1 MLQKKLPRILLALVV
16 LSVWLGLPA
25 LAAEGD
31 QLDADIRLF
40 TVLAAIN
47 ASGYDDGYSSP
58 SDSPVRHAVREALA
72 DFQGSSRTLLK
83 NFYEEN
89 KLPDPGENLSQY
101 VSYALI
107 CDGPPEFA
115 LQAELPTDL
124 PPDVSRIRGLSRL
137 LAEFFQ
143 QADIEGLWNRYQ
155 PAFEQEIARYQE
167 PLIRSLFRASGYLR
181 EPPNSLQ
188 NQKFRVLFDL
198 LGAPNSINTRSYRG
212 IVYVVVHHAPQP
224 RIDEIRQAYL
234 VHLLDRLSIRNAGE
248 IAKKDVLARSAL
260 FAPALDE
267 MYKTD
272 FQLLVTKSLVKA
284 VDVQLSRM
292 PEAEKRARIDR
303 DLREG
308 FILTPYFYEK
318 LPEYEKQ
325 AQPMSA
331 YYPDLIKGIDTGREL
346 ARLQKVE
353 FAPAQSRP
361 AAQQAARP
369 KLSETDKLL
378 QQAETLLR
386 ANRLDQSRA
395 VFEQALDKSGG
406 RSAQASY
413 GLARVSVSEADPELA
428 LEYFQRALE
437 STPDSAIEAMSH
449 VYIGRIEDIMGN
461 REQAL
466 RHYRLALE
474 VRGIPSAAR
483 ELAEKGLQEQ
493 FQSPRQQQDSDPDE
507 PEAPEPEA
515 PAPGPEQAEP
525 AADPAEETAPKPLQ

>member
-1 MLQKKLPRILLALVV
+1 MLPNKLSKVLLTLVALSGCV
-16 LSVWLGLPA
+16 SLPV

-47 ASGYDDGYSSP
+47 TAGYDDGYDSP
-58 SDSPVRHAVREALA
+58 SDNPVRHAVREALA
-72 DFQGSSRTLLK
+72 DFQGSSLTLLK
-83 NFYEEN
+83 NFYAEN

-124 PPDVSRIRGLSRL
+124 PPDVRRIRGLSRL

-167 PLIRSLFRASGYLR
+167 PLIRALFRAGGYLR

-198 LGAPNSINTRSYRG
+198 LGAPNSVNTRGYRG
-212 IVYVVVHHAPQP
+212 IVYVVVHHSPQL
-224 RIDEIRQAYL
+224 RIDEVRQAYL
-234 VHLLDRLSIRNAGE
+234 VHLLDPLSIRFAEE
-248 IAKKDVLARSAL
+248 IAKKDVLSRSAL

-272 FQLLVTKSLVKA
+272 FQLLVTKSLAKA
-284 VDVQLSRM
+284 VEVQLSRM

-318 LPEYEKQ
+318 LAEYEQQ

-346 ARLQKVE
+346 ARLQKIE
-353 FAPAQSRP
+353 FAQAPSRP
-361 AAQQAARP
+361 KAQQAARP
-369 KLSETDKLL
+369 KLSENDKLL
-378 QQAETLLR
+378 QEAEKLLR
-386 ANRLDQSRA
+386 ADRLDQSRA
-395 VFEQALDKSGG
+395 RFEEVLEKSGG
-406 RSAQASY
+406 RNAQAAY
-413 GLARVSVSEADPELA
+413 GLARVAVSEADPELA
-428 LEYFQRALE
+428 REYFQQVLE
-437 STPDSAIEAMSH
+437 SAPDPAIEAMSH
-449 VYIGRIEDIMGN
+449 VYIGRIEDITGN
-461 REQAL
+461 REEAL
-466 RHYRLALE
+466 RQYRLALA
-474 VRGIPSAAR
+474 VRGIPGPAR

-493 FQSPRQQQDSDPDE
+493 FQSPRQQQETEQEE
-507 PEAPEPEA
+507 PVQE
-515 PAPGPEQAEP
+515 AEP
-525 AADPAEETAPKPLQ
+525 AEEAAEEPTPKLLQ